1 MSSKKDWTEG
11 LPELFENYSEAT
23 PEGLWD
29 AVRAGVVPQKKRRA
43 VPFWWYAAAAGLA
56 AAAVAAVVLLWPA
69 SPTTPTII
77 ATVPGNNDVLVD
89 VPEPIVTTVHED
101 NYVPQALPS
110 RRRAVTETPAVESVE
125 NPEEAG
131 DSEEAGVP
139 EEVVPGEVVPE
150 EGASENGAREDGAPQ
165 EGAPEVVS
173 PQDTDSTSPIVSASG
188 PEPVVIPT
196 RNRRTVKPRVQLAL
210 AFSPAMGKGVSTS
223 ATGVG
228 LPSSAM
234 TAMGTK
240 ATGAGA
246 NVMMLSR
253 NKTSTTDAS
262 HRQGGGF
269 SLGLRLDLD
278 EHWGVETGIVSS
290 SMASNYTTTVG
301 NITSETSRTIGYMG
315 IPLYG
320 CYRLFEWK
328 RLGLS
333 LNAGP
338 MYEFAV
344 RTNTE
349 TSSYVSGCLTG
360 EDSDRTKIDDDKW
373 SMNVGASLQYR
384 LLKHG
389 ALFVQPGL
397 SYHFKDDSSVET
409 LYTLQPTSFNLNF
422 GYKFLF

>member
-1 MSSKKDWTEG
+1 M
-11 LPELFENYSEAT
+11 FENYSEAT

-89 VPEPIVTTVHED
+89 VPEPIVTTVQED
-101 NYVPQALPS
+101 NYVPQAVPS
-110 RRRAVTETPAVESVE
+110 RCNVVAEAPAVESVE

-139 EEVVPGEVVPE
+139 EEVVPGEVVSGGDVPG
-150 EGASENGAREDGAPQ
+150 EGTFENGTQQDGAP
-165 EGAPEVVS
+165 EEVP
-173 PQDTDSTSPIVSASG
+173 PQDTLSTSPIVSASG
-188 PEPVVIPT
+188 PEPVVVPT

-210 AFSPAMGKGVSTS
+210 AFSPSMGKGVSTS
-223 ATGVG
+223 VTGVG
-228 LPSSAM
+228 LPSSSAM
-234 TAMGTK
+234 MAMRTK
-240 ATGAGA
+240 ASGTGA

-253 NKTSTTDAS
+253 NKTSTTNAS

-349 TSSYVSGCLTG
+349 TSSYVSGRLAG
-360 EDSDRTKIDDDKW
+360 EDSDRAAVADDIW

>member
-1 MSSKKDWTEG
+1 M
-11 LPELFENYSEAT
+11 FENYSEAT

-43 VPFWWYAAAAGLA
+43 VPFWWYVAAAGLA
-56 AAAVAAVVLLWPA
+56 AAAVAAVVLLWPT
-69 SPTTPTII
+69 SPSAPTII
-77 ATVPGNNDVLVD
+77 ATVPGNNEVLVD
-89 VPEPIVTTVHED
+89 VPEPIATVAPED
-101 NYVPQALPS
+101 NYIPQAVPS
-110 RRRAVTETPAVESVE
+110 RSKVVTEAPAVESVDK
-125 NPEEAG
+125 PEEAG
-131 DSEEAGVP
+131 GSEEAGVS
-139 EEVVPGEVVPE
+139 EEVVPGEVVSS
-150 EGASENGAREDGAPQ
+150 EGASENGAREDGTPQ
-165 EGAPEVVS
+165 EGTPEEVS

-188 PEPVVIPT
+188 PEPLIVPT
-196 RNRRTVKPRVQLAL
+196 RSRRAVRPRVQLAL
-210 AFSPAMGKGVSTS
+210 AFSPSMGKGVSTS
-223 ATGVG
+223 VTGVG

-234 TAMGTK
+234 TALGTK

-253 NKTSTTDAS
+253 NKTSTTEAS

-278 EHWGVETGIVSS
+278 ERWGVETGIVSS
-290 SMASNYTTTVG
+290 SMASNFTTAVG
-301 NITSETSRTIGYMG
+301 NITSETSRSIGYLG

-349 TSSYVSGCLTG
+349 TSSYVSGRLTG
-360 EDSDRTKIDDDKW
+360 EDSDRTNIGDDKW

-409 LYTLQPTSFNLNF
+409 LYTLQPASFRLNF